1 MPRMPG
7 ASSVAAKSEHIDQI
21 DSHYAS
27 NKHQRDAVSQY
38 TMRQHGDLLN
48 LDFSKKF

>member
-21 DSHYAS
+21 NSQYDS
-27 NKHQRDAVSQY
+27 NEHQRNAVSHY
-38 TMRQHGDLLN
+38 TMRQHGDLLK

>member
-21 DSHYAS
+21 NSQYAS
-27 NKHQRDAVSQY
+27 N
-38 TMRQHGDLLN
+38 
-48 LDFSKKF
+48 